1 MSSAKEILIVAGEA
15 SGDRHGAAVVREMK
29 SLQKGV
35 SFFGIGGNRLSQA
48 GVELV
53 EHADRMAV
61 MGFFEVVLHYRFLR
75 NTFNRLLAEID
86 KRKPAR
92 AILIDYPGFN
102 LRLAR
107 ELKKRDIPVTYYI
120 SPQLWAWKERRI
132 SIIQECVDQMICI
145 FPFEE
150 EWYREHG
157 VEARFVGHPFM
168 DEGEAV
174 MSRRKFFDKHG
185 VLAESPVLALMPGS
199 RQQEVNRHLAVMV
212 SAAERLVGE
221 LGGRAVIGQARGVT
235 IPSIE
240 STSITVERDAPE
252 SALEYSTVGIVS
264 SGTVSLQ
271 AAVYGVPSVVIYRMN
286 PLSWRIAKKVS
297 KVDYASMANLI
308 AGKQV
313 LPELLQGDATSE
325 RIYAEVRHWLES
337 DDELAKTRTEL
348 STVRAKLGSPG
359 ASTRVAQLILDRLG

>member
-1 MSSAKEILIVAGEA
+1 MSSMKEILIVAGEA

-53 EHADRMAV
+53 ENADRMAV

-168 DEGEAV
+168 DEG
-174 MSRRKFFDKHG
+174 
-185 VLAESPVLALMPGS
+185 L
-199 RQQEVNRHLAVMV
+199 
-212 SAAERLVGE
+212 
-221 LGGRAVIGQARGVT
+221 
-235 IPSIE
+235 
-240 STSITVERDAPE
+240 
-252 SALEYSTVGIVS
+252 
-264 SGTVSLQ
+264 SL
-271 AAVYGVPSVVIYRMN
+271 IH
-286 PLSWRIAKKVS
+286 I
-297 KVDYASMANLI
+297 
-308 AGKQV
+308 
-313 LPELLQGDATSE
+313 
-325 RIYAEVRHWLES
+325 
-337 DDELAKTRTEL
+337 
-348 STVRAKLGSPG
+348 
-359 ASTRVAQLILDRLG
+359 